1 MAVESS
7 GVFGPVTLQFLQE
20 LGQRLRQVSSDANA
34 YSYLIQRLSVAVQQG
49 NRASVLGSTRS
60 TTGSTTLT
68 LIIIIEHL
76 FSTALLKHYY
86 IIFIT
91 IIGLTVQR
99 LALL

>member
-1 MAVESS
+1 MAVETL

-34 YSYLIQRLSVAVQQG
+34 YSYLIQRLLVAVQQG
-49 NRASVLGSTRS
+49 NRASVLGSTRGHS
-60 TTGSTTLT
+60 PDILT

-91 IIGLTVQR
+91 II
-99 LALL
+99 